1 VTNRSV
7 ATYVRKAAPAGT
19 TADEPTDPALAALP
33 PQMQAMAKQALKRIA
48 AETDLA
54 KLKEG
59 IGQFDAQAAA
69 APEAMRPF
77 IGFMKDR
84 MLARIA
90 ELEKGAA
97 PAAK

>member
-1 VTNRSV
+1 
-7 ATYVRKAAPAGT
+7 
-19 TADEPTDPALAALP
+19 
-33 PQMQAMAKQALKRIA
+33 MQAMAKQAIKRIA

-59 IGQFDAQAAA
+59 LGQFDAQAAA

>member
-1 VTNRSV
+1 
-7 ATYVRKAAPAGT
+7 
-19 TADEPTDPALAALP
+19 
-33 PQMQAMAKQALKRIA
+33 M
-48 AETDLA
+48 
-54 KLKEG
+54 
-59 IGQFDAQAAA
+59 QFDAQAAA